1 MKSYRQIR
9 SSKVVW
15 RTLLSL
21 SFTLAFCANVFGQ
34 VTASGSI
41 AGTVK
46 DKNQAAISNASVT
59 IINKSTGLSR
69 NTTTNENGEYRVD
82 LLPAGRY
89 DIKVSATGFGDV
101 AVENSEVL
109 VGKSNNFDFTME
121 PGVQTASVTV
131 TAGEG
136 ELVSRE
142 KTDVS
147 LNITPR
153 DVEDLPLNGRDLGN
167 LAYLAPGAKPV
178 DSYDPTKRRIS
189 VFGINGSSG
198 RNVNVTVNGIDNKD
212 NTVGGPVMQFPL
224 EAIQEFV
231 ISTARFSA
239 VNGRSEGAAVNV
251 VTKSGSSDY
260 HGSGF
265 YFLRDKKL
273 NASEVSPSDESI
285 KSKPPFNR
293 KQWGG
298 SVGGPLHLP
307 RFGEGGKSY
316 YETGNKTFFFFAL
329 ERQNEA
335 TSIPVASDAFSEL
348 SLVQFLGARP
358 ATALPTP
365 YKDWRINA
373 RIDHSFN
380 SKHNMFF
387 VYNDQSN
394 IGLNDQATGRVDLTQ
409 GNFTKNRLILSNFV
423 LNSSLSSNTVNA
435 VTLGYQYWNNLID
448 SEQKTTTFTF
458 PTAIG
463 FGTNV
468 NVPQQSYQIKYQ
480 FKDDLSISRGNHTF
494 RTGVDY
500 LWEPKLGGF
509 FEFNPTLEID
519 FTELPSKILTLPG
532 TFSKP
537 GLVGGMTATA
547 GNPYFD
553 LPGGAKM
560 LGFYFQ
566 DDWRAKRNLT
576 LNLGLRWDK
585 DFNLIGTKAQDR
597 SRTFL
602 ALKAINHP
610 AATSLPKDDS
620 RDFSPRV
627 GFAWD
632 IKSTG
637 KHILRGGYGLYYG
650 QTFLNIPLFM
660 IQQINPTIF
669 VSVFSIASGDVV
681 PGTGILLSNWRFG
694 IDPLPTIP
702 PPPTQLPA
710 NSTGRIMDPD
720 YQNPLTQQWNAG
732 YAWQLNSYSVLE
744 FEYTHILGLHESKTL
759 NINPTRRI
767 FCANGGTSC
776 GVGPE
781 DPKGQ
786 EISSRPLTAALAAAG
801 QPVLGRVDLEVSS
814 GRSRYDGMNISYRRR
829 LHDNFTVNAT
839 YTLSRALAYNGNS
852 AAFRNRAWD
861 PFNYF
866 APYELGP
873 TPNDSR
879 HRFSMGSVINLPA
892 GFQVAPIMQIE
903 SARPY
908 TAGYGGAVDILG
920 VGGGRGTSHITVFT
934 DRPNDLKATLTA
946 FGNPADTFPV
956 LLSDG
961 TTAKVSNAVK
971 YRNCLR
977 SGQCTFAP
985 FDNVRGQPFFQLD
998 ARVTKNFRIRERA
1011 NLQAIFQV
1019 FDLTNRANF
1028 GNNFGTDI
1036 RQSTFTKPTNF
1047 ITPSG
1052 VTVPH
1057 SLSAEVGVR
1066 FTF

>member
-1 MKSYRQIR
+1 MNTKDFVKRLDRIALSI
-9 SSKVVW
+9 
-15 RTLLSL
+15 LSL
-21 SFTLAFCANVFGQ
+21 TLCLLLGCISAFAQ
-34 VTASGSI
+34 VTASSAIG
-41 AGTVK
+41 GTVADQK
-46 DKNQAAISNASVT
+46 GGVINGATVTVTSKATGAARTA
-59 IINKSTGLSR
+59 
-69 NTTTNENGEYRVD
+69 TTNDNGEYKID
-82 LLPAGRY
+82 FLPAGRY
-89 DIKVSATGFGDV
+89 NVRVSATGFGDV
-101 AVENSEVL
+101 TAEDVELL
-109 VGKSNNFDFTME
+109 VGRTNNFNVTMN
-121 PGVQTASVTV
+121 PGMQSANVTV
-131 TAGEG
+131 TADTD
-136 ELVSRE
+136 LVSRE
-142 KTDVS
+142 KTDIS

-153 DVEDLPLNGRDLGN
+153 DVQDLPLNGRDLGN

-251 VTKSGSSDY
+251 VTKSGSSDF
-260 HGSGF
+260 HGSLF

-273 NASEVSPSDESI
+273 NASEVSPSNTSI

-298 SVGGPLHLP
+298 SIGGPLDLP
-307 RFGEGGKSY
+307 RFGEGGASY
-316 YETGNKTFFFFAL
+316 YKSHRTYFFFAL

-335 TSIPVASDAFSEL
+335 TSIPVDSQAFSEL
-348 SLVQFLGARP
+348 SLVRNLGANP
-358 ATALPTP
+358 AQVLPTP

-373 RIDHSFN
+373 RIDHTFN
-380 SKHNMFF
+380 SKHNAF
-387 VYNDQSN
+387 VSYSDQSN
-394 IGLNDQATGRVDLTQ
+394 LGLNDQATGRVDLTQ
-409 GNFTKNRLILSNFV
+409 GNFTKNRLILSNFT
-423 LNSSLSSNTVNA
+423 LNSALSNTVVNSFTA
-435 VTLGYQYWNNLID
+435 GYQYWNNLID
-448 SEQKTTTFTF
+448 SENKTTTFTF
-458 PTAIG
+458 PNGIG

-480 FKDDLSISRGNHTF
+480 FKDDLSITRGNHTY

-519 FTELPSKILTLPG
+519 FVSLPSAILQLPQG
-532 TFSKP
+532 FSTP

-560 LGFYFQ
+560 LGLYFQ
-566 DDWRAKRNLT
+566 DDWKATRNLT
-576 LNLGLRWDK
+576 LNLGMRWDK
-585 DFNLIGTKAQDR
+585 DFNLIGTKAQER
-597 SRTFL
+597 SRTYL

-610 AATSLPKDDS
+610 AARSLPQDDS

-632 IKSTG
+632 IGGAG
-637 KHILRGGYGLYYG
+637 KHVLRGGYGLYYG

-694 IDPLPTIP
+694 VDPLPTIP

-720 YQNPLTQQWNAG
+720 YQNPLTQQWNVG

-759 NINPTRRI
+759 NINPTRSM
-767 FCANGGTSC
+767 FLNAAGN
-776 GVGPE
+776 
-781 DPKGQ
+781 
-786 EISSRPLTAALAAAG
+786 EISSRPLTAPLAAAG

-829 LHDNFTVNAT
+829 LHNHFTVNAT

-879 HRFSMGSVINLPA
+879 HRISMGSVVNLPG
-892 GFQVAPIMQIE
+892 GFQVAPIMQWE
-903 SARPY
+903 TARPY
-908 TAGYGGAVDILG
+908 TAGYGGAVDVLG
-920 VGGGRGTSHITVFT
+920 VGGGRGTSHVVVFT
-934 DRPNDLKATLTA
+934 SSPNDLKATLAA
-946 FGNPADTFPV
+946 FGDPGATPSAVGAANR
-956 LLSDG
+956 
-961 TTAKVSNAVK
+961 VK

-977 SGQCTFAP
+977 SGQCTIGG
-985 FDNVRGQPFFQLD
+985 FDTLRGLPFFQLD
-998 ARVTKNFRIRERA
+998 ARVTKNFKIRERA

-1028 GNNFGTDI
+1028 GNNFGTDV
-1036 RQSTFTKPTNF
+1036 RLSTFQTPTNF

-1057 SLSAEVGVR
+1057 SLSAEFGLR
-1066 FTF
+1066 FSF

>member
-1 MKSYRQIR
+1 MKSDRQR
-9 SSKVVW
+9 FSTLVW
-15 RTLLSL
+15 SVL
-21 SFTLAFCANVFGQ
+21 FTLNFTVILCTNVSAQ
-34 VTASGSI
+34 VTASGAIS
-41 AGTVK
+41 GTVK

-59 IINKSTGLSR
+59 IVNKSTGLSR
-69 NTTTNENGEYRVD
+69 STTTNESGEYRVD

-89 DIKVSATGFGDV
+89 DIKVSASGFGEV

-109 VGKSNNFDFTME
+109 VGKTNNFDFTME
-121 PGVQTASVTV
+121 PGVQTATVTV

-142 KTDVS
+142 KTDIS

-153 DVEDLPLNGRDLGN
+153 DVQDLPLNGRDLGN

-239 VNGRSEGAAVNV
+239 VNGRSEGAAINV
-251 VTKSGSSDY
+251 VTKSGSSEY
-260 HGSGF
+260 HGSVF

-273 NASEVSPSDESI
+273 NAAEVSASNQSV

-298 SVGGPLHLP
+298 SIGGPLHLP
-307 RFGEGGKSY
+307 RFGEGGPTY
-316 YETGNKTFFFFAL
+316 YRTGNKTFFFFAL

-335 TSIPVASDAFSEL
+335 TSLPVDPDAYNEL
-348 SLVQFLGARP
+348 LLVQSLGARP
-358 ATALPTP
+358 ATVLPTP

-373 RIDHSFN
+373 RIDHTFS
-380 SKHNMFF
+380 SKHNMFL

-394 IGLNDQATGRVDLTQ
+394 IGLNDQATSRVDLTQ

-423 LNSSLSSNTVNA
+423 LNSALTSNVVNA
-435 VTLGYQYWNNLID
+435 ITAGYQYWNNLID
-448 SEQKTTTFTF
+448 SEEKATTFTF
-458 PTAIG
+458 PPNGIG

-480 FKDDLSISRGNHTF
+480 FKDDLSINRGNHTF

-519 FTELPSKILTLPG
+519 FTERPSKILNTPADFPQG
-532 TFSKP
+532 FSTP

-560 LGFYFQ
+560 LGLYFQ
-566 DDWRAKRNLT
+566 DDWKVKRNLT
-576 LNLGLRWDK
+576 LNLGVRWDK
-585 DFNLIGTKAQDR
+585 DFNLIGTKAQEK
-597 SRTFL
+597 SRTYL

-610 AATSLPKDDS
+610 AAASLPKDDS
-620 RDFSPRV
+620 KDFSPRV

-632 IKSTG
+632 ITSTG
-637 KHILRGGYGLYYG
+637 RHILRGGYGLYYG

-669 VSVFSIASGDVV
+669 VSVFSIASGDLV
-681 PGTGILLSNWRFG
+681 PGTNIKLSDWRFG

-702 PPPTQLPA
+702 PPPTQLPN

-720 YQNPLTQQWNAG
+720 YQNPLTQQWNLG
-732 YAWQLNSYSVLE
+732 YAWQLNSYSLLE
-744 FEYTHILGLHESKTL
+744 FEYTHILGLHESKTV
-759 NINPTRRI
+759 NINPTRAI
-767 FCANGGTSC
+767 FLDSAGN
-776 GVGPE
+776 
-781 DPKGQ
+781 
-786 EISSRPLTAALAAAG
+786 EITSRPLTAALSAAH
-801 QPVLGRVDLEVSS
+801 QPILGRVDLEQSS

-829 LHDNFTVNAT
+829 LHKGFTVNAT

-861 PFNYF
+861 PFNFF
-866 APYELGP
+866 APYEIGP

-879 HRFSMGSVINLPA
+879 HRFSMGSVVNLPG
-892 GFQVAPIMQIE
+892 GFQVAPIVQWE

-908 TAGYGGAVDILG
+908 TSGYGGAVDILG
-920 VGGGRGTSHITVFT
+920 VGGGRGTSHVVVFK
-934 DRPNDLKATLTA
+934 DNPNDLKATLNA
-946 FGNPADTFPV
+946 FGNPGAAGSV
-956 LLSDG
+956 GS
-961 TTAKVSNAVK
+961 ANRVK
-971 YRNCLR
+971 FRNCLR

-985 FDNVRGQPFFQLD
+985 FDNLRGQPFFQLD
-998 ARVTKNFRIRERA
+998 ARVTKNFKIKERA

-1028 GNNFGTDI
+1028 GNNFVTDVRDAKFGTP
-1036 RQSTFTKPTNF
+1036 SNF

-1057 SLSAEVGVR
+1057 SLSAEIGVR

>member
-15 RTLLSL
+15 RALLSL

-260 HGSGF
+260 HGSVF
-265 YFLRDKKL
+265 YFLRDKKF
-273 NASEVSPSDESI
+273 NASEVSPSNQSI

-307 RFGEGGKSY
+307 RFGEGGSSY
-316 YETGNKTFFFFAL
+316 YRTGSKTFFFFAL

-335 TSIPVASDAFSEL
+335 TSIPVASDAFNEL
-348 SLVQFLGARP
+348 TLVQFLGARP

-373 RIDHSFN
+373 RIDHTFS
-380 SKHNMFF
+380 SKHNMFL

-394 IGLNDQATGRVDLTQ
+394 IGLNDQANGRVDLTQ

-423 LNSSLSSNTVNA
+423 LNSSLTSNTVNA
-435 VTLGYQYWNNLID
+435 FTAGYQYWNNLID

-458 PTAIG
+458 PTGIG

-519 FTELPSKILTLPG
+519 FTDRPSAIVAKPLG
-532 TFSKP
+532 FSTP

-566 DDWRAKRNLT
+566 DDWKARRNLT
-576 LNLGLRWDK
+576 INLGLRWDK
-585 DFNLIGTKAQDR
+585 DFNLIGTKAQER
-597 SRTFL
+597 SRTYL

-610 AATSLPKDDS
+610 AAASLPKDDS

-632 IKSTG
+632 IGASG

-669 VSVFSIASGDVV
+669 VSVFSLSQSDPCPPSCV
-681 PGTGILLSNWRFG
+681 PGTNIALANWRFG
-694 IDPLPTIP
+694 VDPLPTIP
-702 PPPTQLPA
+702 PPPTQLPN

-744 FEYTHILGLHESKTL
+744 FEYTHILGLHESKTV
-759 NINPTRRI
+759 NINPTR
-767 FCANGGTSC
+767 FMFLDSAGN
-776 GVGPE
+776 
-781 DPKGQ
+781 
-786 EISSRPLTAALAAAG
+786 EISSRPLTAALTAAH
-801 QPVLGRVDLEVSS
+801 QPILGRIDLEQSA

-829 LHDNFTVNAT
+829 LHKSLTVNAT
-839 YTLSRALAYNGNS
+839 YTLARALAYNGNS

-861 PFNYF
+861 PFNFF

-879 HRFSMGSVINLPA
+879 HRFSMGSVVNLPG
-892 GFQVAPIMQIE
+892 GFQVAPIVQWE

-908 TAGYGGAVDILG
+908 TSGYSGAVDILG
-920 VGGGRGTSHITVFT
+920 VGGGRGASHVVVFK
-934 DRPNDLKATLTA
+934 DKPNDLTATFLA
-946 FGNPADTFPV
+946 FRNPATAAI
-956 LLSDG
+956 DG
-961 TTAKVSNAVK
+961 ASRTRF
-971 YRNCLR
+971 RNCLR
-977 SGQCTFAP
+977 SGQCTFVP
-985 FDNVRGQPFFQLD
+985 FDNLRGQPFFQLD

-1028 GNNFGTDI
+1028 GNNFVTDVRDPKFGTP
-1036 RQSTFTKPTNF
+1036 SNF

>member
-1 MKSYRQIR
+1 MKTHCQQRFS
-9 SSKVVW
+9 
-15 RTLLSL
+15 TLVLRAVFTL
-21 SFTLAFCANVFGQ
+21 SFAFIVCANVSAQ
-34 VTASGSI
+34 VTATGAVS
-41 AGTVK
+41 GTVK
-46 DKNQAAISNASVT
+46 DKNQAAISNVSVT
-59 IINKSTGLSR
+59 LTNKSTGLSR
-69 NTTTNENGEYRVD
+69 TTTTNESGEYRVD
-82 LLPAGRY
+82 FLPAGRY
-89 DIKVSATGFGDV
+89 DIKVTASGFGDV
-101 AVENSEVL
+101 TIENSEVL
-109 VGKSNNFDFTME
+109 VGKTNNVDFTME
-121 PGVQTASVTV
+121 PGMQTASVTI
-131 TAGEG
+131 TAGDAD
-136 ELVSRE
+136 LVSRE
-142 KTDVS
+142 KTDIS

-153 DVEDLPLNGRDLGN
+153 DVQDLPLNGRDLGN

-239 VNGRSEGAAVNV
+239 VNGRSEGAAINV
-251 VTKSGSSDY
+251 VTRSGGNDY

-273 NASEVSPSDESI
+273 NASEVSPADTSI
-285 KSKPPFNR
+285 ESKPPFNR

-298 SVGGPLHLP
+298 SIGGPLHLP
-307 RFGEGGKSY
+307 RFGEGAPSHY
-316 YETGNKTFFFFAL
+316 NTGNNTFFFFAL

-348 SLVQFLGARP
+348 LLVQSLGARP
-358 ATALPTP
+358 ATVLPTP

-373 RIDHSFN
+373 RIDHTFN
-380 SKHNMFF
+380 SKHNMFLT
-387 VYNDQSN
+387 YNDQSN
-394 IGLNDQATGRVDLTQ
+394 IGLNDQATQRVDLTQ
-409 GNFTKNRLILSNFV
+409 GNFTKNRLLLGNFS
-423 LNSSLSSNTVNA
+423 LNSSLTNNTVNA
-435 VTLGYQYWNNLID
+435 FTVGYQYWHNLID
-448 SEQKTTTFTF
+448 SEEKTTTFTF
-458 PTAIG
+458 PSGIG

-468 NVPQQSYQIKYQ
+468 NVPQESYQSKYQ
-480 FKDDLSISRGNHTF
+480 FKDDLSIVRGNHTF

-509 FEFNPTLEID
+509 FEFNPTLEVD
-519 FTELPSKILTLPG
+519 FVSLPSEILKLPQG
-532 TFSKP
+532 FSTP

-560 LGFYFQ
+560 LGLYFQ
-566 DDWRAKRNLT
+566 DDWKVKPNLT
-576 LNLGLRWDK
+576 FNLGLRWDK
-585 DFNLIGTKAQDR
+585 DFNLIGTEAQGL
-597 SRTFL
+597 SRTYL

-610 AATSLPKDDS
+610 AAASLPKDDS

-632 IKSTG
+632 ITSTG
-637 KHILRGGYGLYYG
+637 RHMLRGGYGLYYG

-669 VSVFSIASGDVV
+669 VSVFSIASGDLV
-681 PGTGILLSNWRFG
+681 PGTGIPLSNWRFG

-702 PPPTQLPA
+702 PPPTQLPD

-720 YQNPLTQQWNAG
+720 YQNPLTQQWNLG
-732 YAWQLNSYSVLE
+732 YSWQLNSYSVLE
-744 FEYTHILGLHESKTL
+744 FEYTHILGLHESKTV
-759 NINPTRRI
+759 NINPTRAI
-767 FCANGGTSC
+767 FLNSSGA
-776 GVGPE
+776 
-781 DPKGQ
+781 
-786 EISSRPLTAALAAAG
+786 EITSRPLTAALTAAH
-801 QPVLGRVDLEVSS
+801 QPILGRIDLEQSS
-814 GRSRYDGMNISYRRR
+814 GRARYDGMNISYRRR
-829 LHDNFTVNAT
+829 LHERFTVNAT

-861 PFNYF
+861 TFNLF

-879 HRFSMGSVINLPA
+879 HRFSMGSVVNLPG
-892 GFQVAPIMQIE
+892 GFQVAPIVQWE

-908 TAGYGGAVDILG
+908 TAGYGSAVDIMG
-920 VGGGRGTSHITVFT
+920 VGGGRGTSHVVVFK
-934 DRPNDLKATLTA
+934 DKPDDLKATLTA
-946 FGNPADTFPV
+946 FGDPGA
-956 LLSDG
+956 
-961 TTAKVSNAVK
+961 SNANRIK

-977 SGQCTFAP
+977 SGECTFAP

-998 ARVTKNFRIRERA
+998 TRVTKNFKLGERA

-1028 GNNFGTDI
+1028 GNNFVTDV
-1036 RQSTFTKPTNF
+1036 RQANFATPSNF
-1047 ITPSG
+1047 ITPSA

-1057 SLSAEVGVR
+1057 SLSAEFGVR

>member
-1 MKSYRQIR
+1 MKSHHAHLF
-9 SSKVVW
+9 SKVVW
-15 RTLLSL
+15 RTLFTL
-21 SFTLAFCANVFGQ
+21 SFTLALCGNAPAQ

-46 DKNQAAISNASVT
+46 DKNQAAISNANVT
-59 IINKSTGLSR
+59 IVKKSTGISR
-69 NTTTNENGEYRVD
+69 TTTTNENGEYRVD

-89 DIKVSATGFGDV
+89 DISVTATGFGEV
-101 AVENSEVL
+101 KVENSEVL
-109 VGKSNNFDFTME
+109 VGKTNNFDFTME
-121 PGVQTASVTV
+121 PGVQTATVTV
-131 TAGEG
+131 TSGEG

-142 KTDVS
+142 KTDIS

-153 DVEDLPLNGRDLGN
+153 DVQDLPLNGRDLGN

-251 VTKSGSSDY
+251 VTKSGSSDF
-260 HGSGF
+260 HGSVF

-273 NASEVSPSDESI
+273 NASEVSPSDQSI

-298 SVGGPLHLP
+298 SIGGPLHLP
-307 RFGEGGKSY
+307 RFGEGGRPY
-316 YETGNKTFFFFAL
+316 YRTGNNTFFFFAL

-335 TSIPVASDAFSEL
+335 TSIPVASDAFNEL
-348 SLVQFLGARP
+348 NLVQFLGARP
-358 ATALPTP
+358 ATVLPTP

-373 RIDHSFN
+373 RIDHSFS

-387 VYNDQSN
+387 TYNDQSN
-394 IGLNDQATGRVDLTQ
+394 IGLNDQANGRVDLTQ
-409 GNFTKNRLILSNFV
+409 GNFTQNRLILSNFS

-458 PTAIG
+458 PTGIG

-560 LGFYFQ
+560 FGLYFQ
-566 DDWRAKRNLT
+566 DDWKAKRNLT

-610 AATSLPKDDS
+610 AAASLPKDDS

-702 PPPTQLPA
+702 PPPTQLPD

-720 YQNPLTQQWNAG
+720 YQNPLTQQWNLG

-744 FEYTHILGLHESKTL
+744 FEYTHILGLHESKTV
-759 NINPTRRI
+759 NINPTRAI
-767 FCANGGTSC
+767 FLNSAGA
-776 GVGPE
+776 
-781 DPKGQ
+781 
-786 EISSRPLTAALAAAG
+786 EITSRPLTAALTAAH
-801 QPVLGRVDLEVSS
+801 QPILGRIDLEQSS

-829 LHDNFTVNAT
+829 LHKSFTVNAT

-861 PFNYF
+861 PFNFF

-879 HRFSMGSVINLPA
+879 HRFSMGSVVNLPG
-892 GFQVAPIMQIE
+892 GFQVAPIVQLE

-920 VGGGRGTSHITVFT
+920 VGGGRGTSHVVVFN
-934 DRPNDLKATLTA
+934 DRPDDLKATLTA
-946 FGNPADTFPV
+946 FGDPGA
-956 LLSDG
+956 
-961 TTAKVSNAVK
+961 SNANRVK

-977 SGQCTFAP
+977 SGQCTFAT
-985 FDNVRGQPFFQLD
+985 FDNLRGQPFFQLD

-1036 RQSTFTKPTNF
+1036 RQSTFEKPTNF

-1057 SLSAEVGVR
+1057 SLSAEFGIR

>member
-1 MKSYRQIR
+1 MICFA
-9 SSKVVW
+9 
-15 RTLLSL
+15 LLACGNL
-21 SFTLAFCANVFGQ
+21 FAQ
-34 VTASGSI
+34 VTASSTI
-41 AGTVK
+41 NGTVK
-46 DKNQAAISNASVT
+46 DKNQAVVSNAAVT
-59 IINKSTGLSR
+59 ILNKGNGLSR
-69 NTTTNENGEYRVD
+69 TTTTNENGEFRVD

-89 DIKVSATGFGDV
+89 DIKVRASGFGEV
-101 AVENSEVL
+101 AVENAEVL
-109 VGKSNNFDFTME
+109 VGKTNTFDITLE
-121 PGVQTASVTV
+121 PGVQTATV
-131 TAGEG
+131 MVLAGEAD
-136 ELVSRE
+136 LVSRE

-153 DVEDLPLNGRDLGN
+153 DVQDLPLNGRDLGN

-239 VNGRSEGAAVNV
+239 VNGRSEGAAINV
-251 VTKSGSSDY
+251 VTRSGGSDY
-260 HGSGF
+260 HGSIF
-265 YFLRDKKL
+265 YFLRDRKL
-273 NASEVSPSDESI
+273 NASEVSPANTAIEF
-285 KSKPPFNR
+285 KPPFNR

-298 SVGGPLHLP
+298 AIGGPLHLP
-307 RFGEGGKSY
+307 RFGEGGPTHY
-316 YETGNKTFFFFAL
+316 RTGAKTFFFFAL
-329 ERQNEA
+329 EHQKEA
-335 TSIPVASDAFSEL
+335 TSIPVASDAFAEL
-348 SLVQFLGARP
+348 QLVQSLGAQP
-358 ATALPTP
+358 AAVLPTP
-365 YKDWRINA
+365 YKDWRVNA
-373 RIDHSFN
+373 RIDHTFN
-380 SKHNMFF
+380 AKHNIFF
-387 VYNDQSN
+387 TYNDQTN
-394 IGLNDQATGRVDLTQ
+394 LGLNDQATQRVDLTQ
-409 GNFTKNRLILSNFV
+409 GNFTHNRLILANMS
-423 LNSSLSSNTVNA
+423 LNSSLTSSTVNA
-435 VTLGYQYWNNLID
+435 FTFGYQYWNNLID
-448 SEQKTTTFTF
+448 SEKKTTTFTF
-458 PTAIG
+458 PTGIG

-480 FKDDLSISRGNHTF
+480 FKDDLSINRGNHTF

-519 FTELPSKILTLPG
+519 FVSLPSAIVKLPQS
-532 TFSKP
+532 FSTP

-547 GNPYFD
+547 GDPYFN

-560 LGFYFQ
+560 LGLYFQ
-566 DDWRAKRNLT
+566 DDWKVKPNLS

-585 DFNLIGTKAQDR
+585 DFNLIGTQAQEK
-597 SRTFL
+597 SRTYL

-610 AATSLPKDDS
+610 AAASLPKDDS

-632 IKSTG
+632 IGSSG
-637 KHILRGGYGLYYG
+637 KHVLRGGYGLYYG

-669 VSVFSIASGDVV
+669 VSVFSIASGDLV
-681 PGTGILLSNWRFG
+681 PGTNIPLSNWRFG

-702 PPPTQLPA
+702 PPPTQLPD

-744 FEYTHILGLHESKTL
+744 FEYTHILGLHESKTH
-759 NINPTRRI
+759 NINPTRAM
-767 FCANGGTSC
+767 FLNSAGA
-776 GVGPE
+776 
-781 DPKGQ
+781 
-786 EISSRPLTAALAAAG
+786 EITSRPLTAALTAAH
-801 QPVLGRVDLEVSS
+801 QPILGRIDLEQST

-829 LHDNFTVNAT
+829 LHNGFTVNAT

-866 APYELGP
+866 AGYELGP

-879 HRFSMGSVINLPA
+879 HRFSMGSVINLPWDI
-892 GFQVAPIMQIE
+892 QVAPIVQLE

-908 TAGYGGAVDILG
+908 TAGYGAAVDILG
-920 VGGGRGTSHITVFT
+920 TGGGRGTSHVVVFK
-934 DRPNDLKATLTA
+934 DKPDDLRATLTA
-946 FGNPADTFPV
+946 FGDP
-956 LLSDG
+956 G
-961 TTAKVSNAVK
+961 VSNAIRML

-985 FDNVRGQPFFQLD
+985 FNNLRGQPFFQLD
-998 ARVTKNFRIRERA
+998 TRVTKNVRIRERA
-1011 NLQAIFQV
+1011 NLQLIFQV

-1028 GNNFGTDI
+1028 GNNFVTDI
-1036 RQSTFTKPTNF
+1036 RQANFATPSNF

-1057 SLSAEVGVR
+1057 SLSAEFGVK
-1066 FTF
+1066 FSF

>member
-1 MKSYRQIR
+1 MKSQCQRF
-9 SSKVVW
+9 SKSVWTVVF
-15 RTLLSL
+15 TF
-21 SFTLAFCANVFGQ
+21 SFSFLMLCANASAQ
-34 VTASGSI
+34 VTASAAVS
-41 AGTVK
+41 GTVR
-46 DKNQAAISNASVT
+46 DKNQAAISNVSVT
-59 IINKSTGLSR
+59 ITNKSTGLSR
-69 NTTTNENGEYRVD
+69 TTTTNENGEYRVD

-89 DIKVSATGFGDV
+89 DIKASATGFGDV
-101 AVENSEVL
+101 TIENSEVL
-109 VGKSNNFDFTME
+109 VGKTNNFDFTME
-121 PGVQTASVTV
+121 PGVQTASVTI
-131 TAGEG
+131 TAGDA

-142 KTDVS
+142 KTDIS

-153 DVEDLPLNGRDLGN
+153 DVQDLPLNGRDLGN

-239 VNGRSEGAAVNV
+239 VNGRSEGAAINV
-251 VTKSGSSDY
+251 VTKSGGAEY

-273 NASEVSPSDESI
+273 NASEVSPADQSI
-285 KSKPPFNR
+285 ESKPPFNR

-298 SVGGPLHLP
+298 SIGGPLHLP
-307 RFGEGGKSY
+307 RFGEGAPSHY
-316 YETGNKTFFFFAL
+316 NTGNNTFFFFAL

-348 SLVQFLGARP
+348 LLVQSLGARP
-358 ATALPTP
+358 ATVLPTP

-373 RIDHSFN
+373 RIDHTFN
-380 SKHNMFF
+380 SKHNMFLT
-387 VYNDQSN
+387 YNDQSN
-394 IGLNDQATGRVDLTQ
+394 IGLNDQANQRVDLTQ
-409 GNFTKNRLILSNFV
+409 GNFTTNRLILGNLSV
-423 LNSSLSSNTVNA
+423 NSALTSNTVNA
-435 VTLGYQYWNNLID
+435 FTVGYQYWHNLID
-448 SEQKTTTFTF
+448 SEEKTTTFTF
-458 PTAIG
+458 PTGIG

-468 NVPQQSYQIKYQ
+468 NVPQESYQSKYQ
-480 FKDDLSISRGNHTF
+480 FKDDFSINRGNHTF
-494 RTGVDY
+494 RSGVDY

-519 FTELPSKILTLPG
+519 FISLPSAILKLPQG
-532 TFSKP
+532 FSTP

-560 LGFYFQ
+560 LGLYVQ
-566 DDWRAKRNLT
+566 DDWKVKPNLS

-585 DFNLIGTKAQDR
+585 DFNLIGTEAQGL
-597 SRTFL
+597 SRTYL

-610 AATSLPKDDS
+610 AAASLPKDDS

-632 IKSTG
+632 INSTG

-669 VSVFSIASGDVV
+669 VSVFSIASGDLV
-681 PGTGILLSNWRFG
+681 PGTSIPLSNWRFG

-702 PPPTQLPA
+702 PPPTQLPD

-720 YQNPLTQQWNAG
+720 YQNPLTQQWNLG
-732 YAWQLNSYSVLE
+732 YAWQLNSYSMLE
-744 FEYTHILGLHESKTL
+744 FEYTHILGLHESKTV
-759 NINPTRRI
+759 NINPTRAM
-767 FCANGGTSC
+767 FLNSAGA
-776 GVGPE
+776 
-781 DPKGQ
+781 
-786 EISSRPLTAALAAAG
+786 EITSRPLTAALAAAH
-801 QPVLGRVDLEVSS
+801 QPILGRIDLEQST

-829 LHDNFTVNAT
+829 LHKSFTVNAT

-861 PFNYF
+861 PFNFF

-879 HRFSMGSVINLPA
+879 HRFSMGSVVNLPG
-892 GFQVAPIMQIE
+892 GFQVAPIVQWE

-908 TAGYGGAVDILG
+908 TAGYGAAVDVMG
-920 VGGGRGTSHITVFT
+920 VGGGRGTSHVVVFK
-934 DRPNDLKATLTA
+934 DNPNDLRATLTA
-946 FGNPADTFPV
+946 FGDPGA
-956 LLSDG
+956 
-961 TTAKVSNAVK
+961 SNANRMK

-985 FDNVRGQPFFQLD
+985 FDNLRGQPFFQLD
-998 ARVTKNFRIRERA
+998 ARVTKNFKIRERA

-1028 GNNFGTDI
+1028 GNNFVTDI
-1036 RQSTFTKPTNF
+1036 RQAKFATPSNF
-1047 ITPSG
+1047 ITPSA

-1057 SLSAEVGVR
+1057 SLSAEIGVR